1 MPRPFPEAPS
11 FGGPTD
17 SSHYDCRLRGKGQ
30 PLEGDLEQTS
40 LTTKSRWGFEPV
52 FEPEPGRVFNH
63 AEART
68 ASRALADLC
77 PRNAGMNRRAQRSSH
92 AAIGAATDLSVR
104 LSRLLLS
111 SPPLH
116 YPRPPPLPPP
126 AP

>member
-92 AAIGAATDLSVR
+92 AAMRRPPTSLPRFGAKFRTYPSRAATT
-104 LSRLLLS
+104 
-111 SPPLH
+111 
-116 YPRPPPLPPP
+116 P
-126 AP
+126 ADGP